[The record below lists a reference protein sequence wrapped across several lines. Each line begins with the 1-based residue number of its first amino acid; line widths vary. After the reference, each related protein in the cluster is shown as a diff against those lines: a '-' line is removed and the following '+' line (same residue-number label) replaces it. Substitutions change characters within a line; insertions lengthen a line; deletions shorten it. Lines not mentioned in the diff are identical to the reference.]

1 MARMF
6 NLNKVRSFFQKRK
19 QILVDGC
26 CDTET
31 TCCVP
36 GTGLRK
42 YKVYYDN
49 GGLPIEINDA
59 SNFLTTIAIN
69 TKWSI
74 YLETT
79 SSSVDVTSII
89 VTPSPILGL
98 LVGLTPD
105 TVAHPGSKVIVE
117 ANWATTGT
125 RTFSVLITTNSGN
138 FSFYAEIKVL

>member
-6 NLNKVRSFFQKRK
+6 NSNKVRSFFQKKK

-31 TCCVP
+31 TCCDS
-36 GTGLRK
+36 GAKLRG
-42 YKVYYDN
+42 YRVFYID

-79 SSSVDVTSII
+79 SSSVGVTSIV
-89 VTPSPILGL
+89 VTPSPIAGL
-98 LVGLTPD
+98 LVGLTPE
-105 TVAHPGSKVIVE
+105 TVTYPGTKSIVE

-125 RTFSVLITTNSGN
+125 RTFTVNVTTNSGN